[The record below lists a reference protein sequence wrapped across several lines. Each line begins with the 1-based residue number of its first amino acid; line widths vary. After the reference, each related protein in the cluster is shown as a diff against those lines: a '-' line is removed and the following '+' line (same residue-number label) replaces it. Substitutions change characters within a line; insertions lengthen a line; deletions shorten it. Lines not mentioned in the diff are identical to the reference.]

1 MNELTKKERGIYE
14 DPKGID
20 PLLWEEL
27 NKLDRNEVASRASV
41 QYNTNNTCFLIPF
54 LDRIYGCNPTQQFIR
69 DTSETAEELSF
80 QLYLVLLNYLI
91 RVKPLGISGRMVTG
105 QELKGGDF
113 FFKGPHV
120 LFTRPLEKRFDRDPD
135 AFTEAG
141 LRLGGAKMEFGDA
154 SFRLWPFRISLDFF
168 IGYRYFNSVRNH
180 L

>member
-141 LRLGGAKMEFGDA
+141 LKSKDSMGSPCDL
-154 SFRLWPFRISLDFF
+154 PQ
-168 IGYRYFNSVRNH
+168 SVPQVPKPGECGTIQPVRMIWSND
-180 L
+180 